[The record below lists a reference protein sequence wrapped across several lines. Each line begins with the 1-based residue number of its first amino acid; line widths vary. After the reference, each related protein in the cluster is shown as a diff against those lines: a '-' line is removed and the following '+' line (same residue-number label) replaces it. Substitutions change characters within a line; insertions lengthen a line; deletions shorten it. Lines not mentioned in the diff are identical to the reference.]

1 VEAQEYQSGLG
12 LRTSSSAET
21 PKRSTQPKIP
31 VKGKNMAGMKSKE
44 IRSTIK
50 KKLDSWLKTLPEDLR
65 EKVKDKI
72 IVTGGAIVS
81 LLTGEEPHD
90 YDVYFRDYE
99 TTLAIAQ
106 HYVKKFKPRK
116 HKGLDV
122 PLYVE
127 GNEGRVKIV
136 AKSAGI
142 AIAEGTDKPYEYF
155 EASPG
160 GDDAGEDYVQEI
172 LTNPED
178 VEKVHEDQ
186 ETLALETKK
195 GKYRPLFLT
204 SNAITLSDKVQ
215 LIIRFFGNPDEI
227 HENYDFVHACN
238 FYQSWDN
245 TLTLKPEA
253 LEAILAKE
261 LRYVG
266 SKYPVCSLIR
276 TRKFIS
282 RGWKINAGQYLKIV
296 YQASKLDLDDIE
308 VLKDQL
314 IGVDSQYFANV
325 IERLKE
331 RDSSRVDG
339 AYLCEILEKTF

>member
-1 VEAQEYQSGLG
+1 
-12 LRTSSSAET
+12 
-21 PKRSTQPKIP
+21 
-31 VKGKNMAGMKSKE
+31 MKSKE

-50 KKLDSWLKTLPEDLR
+50 KKLDSWLKTLPEELR
-65 EKVKDKI
+65 EKTKDKI

-106 HYVKKFKPRK
+106 YYVKEFKPRK

-122 PLYVE
+122 PLYVD
-127 GNEGRVKIV
+127 GSEGRVKIV

-142 AIAEGTDKPYEYF
+142 ASAEGTDKPYEYF

-160 GDDAGEDYVQEI
+160 GDDAGEEYVQEI

-178 VEKVHEDQ
+178 VEKVHEEQ
-186 ETLALETKK
+186 ENLALETKTK
-195 GKYRPLFLT
+195 SKYRPMFLT
-204 SNAITLSDKVQ
+204 SNAITLTDKVQ
-215 LIIRFFGNPDEI
+215 LIIRFFGNPEEI
-227 HENYDFVHACN
+227 HENYDFVHATCH
-238 FYQSWDN
+238 YVSWN
-245 TLTLKPEA
+245 QTLTLKPEA
-253 LEAILAKE
+253 LEAVLAKE

-282 RGWKINAGQYLKIV
+282 RGWRINAGQYLKIIM
-296 YQASKLDLDDIE
+296 QAAALDLTDFN
-308 VLKDQL
+308 VLESQL
-314 IGVDSQYFANV
+314 VGLDAAYFANV
-325 IERLKE
+325 LDRLK
-331 RDSSRVDG
+331 DKDPNKVDG
-339 AYLCEILEKTF
+339 AYLCQIIDELY

>member
-1 VEAQEYQSGLG
+1 
-12 LRTSSSAET
+12 
-21 PKRSTQPKIP
+21 
-31 VKGKNMAGMKSKE
+31 MAGMKSKE

-50 KKLDSWLKTLPEDLR
+50 KKLDSWLKTLPEELR
-65 EKVKDKI
+65 EKTKDKI

-106 HYVKKFKPRK
+106 HYVREFKPRK

-122 PLYVE
+122 PLYVD
-127 GNEGRVKIV
+127 GNGGQVKIV

-142 AIAEGTDKPYEYF
+142 ASAEGTDKPYEYF

-160 GDDAGEDYVQEI
+160 GDDAGEEYIQEI

-178 VEKVHEDQ
+178 IEKVHEEQ

-227 HENYDFVHACN
+227 HENYDFVHATCH
-238 FYQSWDN
+238 YVSWDQ

-266 SKYPVCSLIR
+266 SRYPVCSLIR

-282 RGWKINAGQYLKIV
+282 RGWRINAGQYLKIIM
-296 YQASKLDLDDIE
+296 QAAALDLTDFAILRE
-308 VLKDQL
+308 QL
-314 IGVDSQYFANV
+314 VGLDTAYFAQV
-325 IERLKE
+325 IGMLQDK
-331 RDSSRVDG
+331 DPTKVDG
-339 AYLCEILEKTF
+339 AYLCTIIDELY

>member
-1 VEAQEYQSGLG
+1 
-12 LRTSSSAET
+12 
-21 PKRSTQPKIP
+21 
-31 VKGKNMAGMKSKE
+31 MGMKSKE
-44 IRSTIK
+44 IRATIK
-50 KKLDSWLKTLPEDLR
+50 KKLDSWLKTLPEELR
-65 EKVKDKI
+65 EKTKDKI

-106 HYVKKFKPRK
+106 HYVKEFKPRK

-122 PLYVE
+122 PLYVD
-127 GNEGRVKIV
+127 GSEGRVRIV

-142 AIAEGTDKPYEYF
+142 ASAEGTDKPYEYF

-178 VEKVHEDQ
+178 VEKVHEEQ
-186 ETLALETKK
+186 ESAALETKTK

-215 LIIRFFGNPDEI
+215 VIIRFFGNPEEI
-227 HENYDFVHACN
+227 HENFDFVHCTSYYDSKDGA
-238 FYQSWDN
+238 
-245 TLTLKPEA
+245 LVLKPEA

-276 TRKFIS
+276 TRKFIG
-282 RGWKINAGQYLKIV
+282 RGWRINAGQYLKII
-296 YQASKLDLDDIE
+296 YQASKLDLDDFE

-314 IGVDSQYFANV
+314 LGVDSAYFSNL
-325 IERLKE
+325 IDRLKE
-331 RDSSRVDG
+331 KDSGRVDG
-339 AYLCEILEKTF
+339 VYLCEILEQTF